1 MYNKGGHNNEII
13 LKDLAEAFFSL
24 SGIEIDLTDKN
35 ITISEYPFDSVK
47 NIFQKDFNEQK
58 QHAQTIYPDIRID
71 IEPKDTMTME
81 IQKGSLNTKHS
92 KRTLIVRIARNF
104 ATIVNSTSY
113 DSKNYLDTG
122 EGNTLWLV
130 NQATIANF
138 TNPVVIGNYNFKEIK
153 PNLVAT

>member
-1 MYNKGGHNNEII
+1 
-13 LKDLAEAFFSL
+13 
-24 SGIEIDLTDKN
+24 
-35 ITISEYPFDSVK
+35 
-47 NIFQKDFNEQK
+47 
-58 QHAQTIYPDIRID
+58 
-71 IEPKDTMTME
+71 MTME

-153 PNLVAT
+153 PNLAVGKSTEIYELGNAVVVCLRSKKLKKYETYNERTEKWLNLFLNSSFYLSNFIAMP